1 MKLAKKKKISEK
13 FIDNWHYVQNKE
25 MSQTWNVTIFCLKK
39 PQPWVIS
46 SWFWCPLT
54 LTTQATFH
62 TPFTHLGQSAEGCSS
77 YTFPRLMGNAKA
89 SELLLFNKKIS
100 AAEAYNRNMI
110 TAVIPDDMF
119 TKETQ
124 AKVETYAKLPPEVLT
139 SSILCGSLSHMNF
152 TLSE

>member
-1 MKLAKKKKISEK
+1 
-13 FIDNWHYVQNKE
+13 
-25 MSQTWNVTIFCLKK
+25 
-39 PQPWVIS
+39 
-46 SWFWCPLT
+46 
-54 LTTQATFH
+54 
-62 TPFTHLGQSAEGCSS
+62 
-77 YTFPRLMGNAKA
+77 MGNTKA